1 MINRKHTKERK
12 IATRNPKVYLKSFGH
27 NLKLLVFSKRFL
39 IFFSLFLILDFFF
52 SSEYLKALTSF
63 SLTANIFSLIDPQ
76 TIHPTTILSNQFDC
90 AISQCDP
97 FRRILFALILLL
109 ESFVLFSFIRPL
121 TKISKKL
128 LGLYG
133 VLLQFLFIIPI
144 LTLGFAPDIAVNS
157 LNKRAEKD
165 LITVIQQ
172 LENPSKNNIESDLSE
187 IYKKISNQ
195 KNLPVIIE
203 DFPKEQAILATLH
216 IKKDKKESLYKAAV
230 IPYQLAYS
238 PELAQQKEK
247 IQFQILFFPD
257 NTLIVQSFNNE
268 IIEKLIP
275 VFAEKLVKSEFNKQ
289 IKQIATLPIVNVPNE
304 KEYLV
309 IRKQEEEKRKN
320 ELLTY
325 ITNIKNNMSLS
336 QSAFSKNEANIKDVN
351 AEYDRYKAYGEDWAR
366 NCKRDFGDEKCR
378 EGEQTISS
386 NLTNLLNYKEENIQA
401 NKDIQ
406 INIQLAQSYLYTAQK
421 SYEDFLNK
429 PSIPENEGGVFV
441 PPNTIHLKYFP
452 LQKMLFSCY
461 LITGVHEYLHFF
473 SYATSNSN
481 NVLPVFIDEGIT
493 DYLALVVNDS
503 FLKKQTQCL
512 GSGYPNEIEI
522 IKTIIKITS
531 EDKLQDIYFSKDEN
545 ELENYIDNYFS
556 KGMYEEVKNKGNLLD
571 VYRSNDALAQVNI
584 KEEIIKLLTNKQ
596 ATISGQKN

>member
-1 MINRKHTKERK
+1 M
-12 IATRNPKVYLKSFGH
+12 
-27 NLKLLVFSKRFL
+27 
-39 IFFSLFLILDFFF
+39 
-52 SSEYLKALTSF
+52 
-63 SLTANIFSLIDPQ
+63 
-76 TIHPTTILSNQFDC
+76 
-90 AISQCDP
+90 
-97 FRRILFALILLL
+97 
-109 ESFVLFSFIRPL
+109 
-121 TKISKKL
+121 
-128 LGLYG
+128 
-133 VLLQFLFIIPI
+133 FIIPI

-406 INIQLAQSYLYTAQK
+406 INI
-421 SYEDFLNK
+421 
-429 PSIPENEGGVFV
+429 
-441 PPNTIHLKYFP
+441 
-452 LQKMLFSCY
+452 
-461 LITGVHEYLHFF
+461 
-473 SYATSNSN
+473 
-481 NVLPVFIDEGIT
+481 
-493 DYLALVVNDS
+493 
-503 FLKKQTQCL
+503 
-512 GSGYPNEIEI
+512 
-522 IKTIIKITS
+522 
-531 EDKLQDIYFSKDEN
+531 
-545 ELENYIDNYFS
+545 
-556 KGMYEEVKNKGNLLD
+556 
-571 VYRSNDALAQVNI
+571 
-584 KEEIIKLLTNKQ
+584 
-596 ATISGQKN
+596 